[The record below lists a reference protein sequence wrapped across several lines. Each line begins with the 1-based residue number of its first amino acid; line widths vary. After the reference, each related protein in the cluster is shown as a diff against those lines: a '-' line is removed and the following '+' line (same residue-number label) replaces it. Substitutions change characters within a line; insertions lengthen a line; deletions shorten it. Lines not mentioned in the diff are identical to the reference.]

1 MIGVCARLG
10 AYEELL
16 AYDDGRRALGV
27 VRVERRHVEGDV
39 EWLVQRHS
47 ERGGEQAGLHAVRKL
62 RAELQAALARSRGA
76 EEKWYL
82 SGGSGGHLEW

>member
-16 AYDDGRRALGV
+16 ADDDGRRALGV

-39 EWLVQRHS
+39 ERLVQRHG
-47 ERGGEQAGLHAVRKL
+47 ERGGEQAGLDAVREL
-62 RAELQAALARSRGA
+62 RAELQAALARGRGA
-76 EEKWYL
+76 EEERQL
-82 SGGSGGHLEW
+82 SGGRGGHLEW